1 MPRLVSDELWQAAQE
16 ALARNRLIAK
26 NTPRHYLLTGL
37 IKCGECGKSY
47 CAAHGRDNI
56 VWWRC
61 NGRMTS
67 RYDSDNRCQSKMVKG
82 TEIETIVWQDIER
95 WLREPGDLIKE
106 LEAEQDQ
113 GKAAAVQEEERTAL
127 KASLTKLEGEKK
139 GYHRQNA
146 QGLLSD
152 AELQDFLKELIES
165 KASIEKRLIE
175 LTPYEAEPEKLPFDL
190 LQELRHRLDNG
201 LSEEQRQEIA
211 RLLVK
216 QITIRTNI
224 DDEKRHCVAEVTYRF
239 NGAVNY
245 RTDMRAELLIQMPR
259 YISNRHPASGLRC
272 HAIYRPE
279 FGG

>member
-1 MPRLVSDELWQAAQE
+1 
-16 ALARNRLIAK
+16 
-26 NTPRHYLLTGL
+26 
-37 IKCGECGKSY
+37 
-47 CAAHGRDNI
+47 
-56 VWWRC
+56 
-61 NGRMTS
+61 MTS

-95 WLREPGDLIKE
+95 WLREPSDLLKE
-106 LEAEQDQ
+106 LEAEQDHD
-113 GKAAAVQEEERTAL
+113 KTAAQETERTAL
-127 KASLTKLEGEKK
+127 EARMMDLEQEKK

-152 AELQDFLKELIES
+152 AELQDFLKELAES

-175 LTPYEAEPEKLPFDL
+175 LTPIEAEPEPLPFDL

-224 DDEKRHCVAEVTYRF
+224 DDEKRHCVAEVEYRF

-245 RTDMRAELLIQMPR
+245 RRGKG
-259 YISNRHPASGLRC
+259 S
-272 HAIYRPE
+272 
-279 FGG
+279 